1 MYRWLVFVH
10 ILAVFVF
17 LLAHGGSAGVAFRLR
32 REGDR
37 ARLAALL
44 DMSGASQGLMYASL
58 LVLLIA
64 GIVLGFL
71 GGWWRLGWIWTSLG
85 LLVVAAIGMYVRA
98 SIPFN
103 RIRQAAG
110 LAYFDGRR
118 AQPASAP
125 AGDQALQSAV
135 HSVRPFEVATIGV
148 APIALIL
155 WLMIPAPTFLPLNEA
170 QG

>member
-10 ILAVFVF
+10 VLAAFVF
-17 LLAHGGSAGVAFRLR
+17 LLAHGGSASVAFRLR
-32 REGDR
+32 RESER

-44 DMSGASQGLMYASL
+44 DMSGASQGVMYGCL

-71 GGWWRLGWIWTSLG
+71 GGWWRLGWIWASLA
-85 LLVVAAIGMYVRA
+85 LLVVTAIGMYVRA

-118 AQPASAP
+118 AQPASSP
-125 AGDQALQSAV
+125 AGDQALRSAV
-135 HSVRPFEVATIGV
+135 AAIRPFEVATIGV
-148 APIALIL
+148 VPIALIL
-155 WLMIPAPTFLPLNEA
+155 WLMMFKPF
-170 QG
+170 